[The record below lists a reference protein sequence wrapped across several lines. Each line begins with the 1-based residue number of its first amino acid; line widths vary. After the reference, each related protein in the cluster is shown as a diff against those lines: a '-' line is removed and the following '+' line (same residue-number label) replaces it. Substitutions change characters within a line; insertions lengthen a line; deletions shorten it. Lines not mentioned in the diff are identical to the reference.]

1 MGLPEHTTPPAMTRR
16 RASSYM
22 SPIHEFHP
30 MDMPRAFKGE
40 RSVSCPEPRTTGV
53 ERFVLTSAGVSFESE
68 VFRLQNEAKIAHLL
82 ATATS
87 PVSSSANALLA
98 RKALKYRKLDVLDG
112 A

>member
-16 RASSYM
+16 RASSCM

-68 VFRLQNEAKIAHLL
+68 AFLKIAHLL

-98 RKALKYRKLDVLDG
+98 RKALKYRKLDVLNG